1 VLGLEAELAAR
12 LPFGL
17 RADVA
22 GTLLDARFTSGAIA
36 DTRLGWDPS
45 TQPMT
50 PLDGNL
56 LPRAPQL
63 SVNYGVSQ
71 QLHTSF
77 GKFDW
82 SVSAQTSSIQYM
94 TVFNG
99 DGRDNKGNV
108 NPNLSDKVP
117 SYTRVDVNVGYT
129 IPNGQLRIDA
139 FVLNLTDVIYMTS
152 LINTPNLNLRFFN
165 PPRMIG
171 ARMTVQL

>member
-1 VLGLEAELAAR
+1 MLGVEAEIAAR
-12 LPFGL
+12 LPYGL

-22 GTLLDARFTSGAIA
+22 GTLLDARFTSGEIA
-36 DTRLGWDPS
+36 DVRLGWDPKS
-45 TQPMT
+45 QPMT
-50 PLDGNL
+50 PLEGNL

-71 QLHTSF
+71 QLKTSF

-82 SVSAQTSSIQYM
+82 SISAQTRSIQYM

-99 DGRDNKGNV
+99 EGKDNKGNV
-108 NPNLSDKVP
+108 NANLSDKVP
-117 SYTRVDVNVGYT
+117 SYTRVDINVGYT
-129 IPNGQLRIDA
+129 VPSGRLRIDA

-165 PPRMIG
+165 PPRQIG
-171 ARMTVQL
+171 ARLTVQL